1 MLWTWVILS
10 VITYSFTLSL
20 GIVEATTKTGD
31 VYEASAQL
39 VAAAIAVFCIYC
51 VHRRIKD
58 VRINQNIAV
67 KGYKAG
73 RLDSSPHV

>member
-1 MLWTWVILS
+1 MLWTWVILN
-10 VITYSFTLSL
+10 VITYSSTLSL
-20 GIVEATTKTGD
+20 GIVEAASDTMSA
-31 VYEASAQL
+31 YEASAQL

-58 VRINQNIAV
+58 VRMNQQIAV

-73 RLDSSPHV
+73 RLDSSPRV